1 MRKLASIQKIVDLQ
15 PIPNADRI
23 EVATILG
30 WQCIVKK
37 GEFQVGDLCVYFEID
52 SILPEKPVFEF
63 MRDRK
68 FRVRT
73 IKLRKC
79 VSMGLALPIK
89 DVFTGT
95 RILEEGDDVTKIL
108 GVKKYDP
115 EGDRE
120 KKLIVKG
127 GNKKRFFLF
136 EYLRQYAWF
145 RNLLHKFGVGRKR
158 NFPQF
163 ISKTDEER
171 VQNMPNVFKQKA
183 GTVCYMTEKLDGQ
196 SATYAI
202 YKNKFYVCSR
212 NLTLYKNDGSAYWK
226 IAEMYDIEKKLRN
239 SGYKNIAIQ
248 TENCG
253 PGIQKNKYKLDKLTP
268 FVFNIKDLDKEVYLN
283 KDEKTTWCDI
293 VGINHVPIISY
304 EFLLTEDMDVN
315 FMVDKSKGKSM
326 VGKCK
331 REGIVIRG
339 IINDKFSFKCINPE
353 FLLQYEGDE

>member
-1 MRKLASIQKIVDLQ
+1 MKKKI
-15 PIPNADRI
+15 I
-23 EVATILG
+23 
-30 WQCIVKK
+30 
-37 GEFQVGDLCVYFEID
+37 F
-52 SILPEKPVFEF
+52 
-63 MRDRK
+63 
-68 FRVRT
+68 
-73 IKLRKC
+73 
-79 VSMGLALPIK
+79 
-89 DVFTGT
+89 
-95 RILEEGDDVTKIL
+95 EEGDDVTKIL

-171 VQNMPNVFKQKA
+171 VQNMPNVFKQRA

-248 TENCG
+248 TENVG
-253 PGIQKNKYKLDKLTP
+253 PSIQGNKYKLSEVMP
-268 FVFNIKDLDKEVYLN
+268 FVFNIKDLDKEIYFNLE
-283 KDEKTTWCDI
+283 EKVTWCDM
-293 VGINHVPIISY
+293 VCMKHVPIISH
-304 EFLLTEDMDVN
+304 EFLLTESMDV
-315 FMVDKSKGKSM
+315 KSM
-326 VGKCK
+326 VEMAKGRSEIGACK
-331 REGIVIRG
+331 REGIVIRS
-339 IINDKFSFKCINPE
+339 IVDDKKLSFKAINQE
-353 FLLQYEGDE
+353 FLLQYEEDK